1 MKSSLTNFSGDE
13 SFCNLIG
20 RKEVEFLSHSE
31 IKAVYH
37 DARILIMG
45 AAGSVGSS
53 LARTLAKS
61 GIQNVFYFDRDET
74 TLHDLSLEILNTA
87 AADSG
92 KCFLGDIRDPESIRS
107 AFEFFRP
114 TIVINAAALKHLA
127 ILELHPREGFLTNIV
142 GTLNLARICKEQ
154 SIKQFINISTDK
166 AANPTS
172 ILGKTKKLGE
182 LIIEECF
189 YNSEI
194 KYCSVRFGNVFA
206 SRGSVL
212 ETFIHQIQNKK
223 PVTITD
229 KKVSRFFMSH
239 NEAANLVLSAGTLNK
254 NGIYIQNMG
263 QEVLI
268 VDLVNRLSQYLNVTP
283 EIQLIGLK
291 NGEKITEELYDS
303 EFEPTKLPNINRI
316 SHIPRLG
323 LLKELRNLS
332 PKDNLEAVVIINSLL
347 ANFVNETR

>member
-1 MKSSLTNFSGDE
+1 MKLSLANLSGE
-13 SFCNLIG
+13 ELFYNLVG
-20 RKEVEFLSHSE
+20 RKEVDFLSQSD
-31 IKAVYH
+31 ITAAYRYS
-37 DARILIMG
+37 RILIMG

-53 LARTLAKS
+53 LARTLAKA

-74 TLHDLSLEILNTA
+74 TLHDLSLEILDTA

-107 AFEFFRP
+107 AIEFFRP
-114 TIVINAAALKHLA
+114 TTVIHAAALKHLA
-127 ILELHPREGFLTNIV
+127 ILELHPREGFLTNVV
-142 GTLNLARICKEQ
+142 GTLNLARICREQ
-154 SIKQFINISTDK
+154 GIKQFINISTDK

-182 LIIEECF
+182 LIIEASF
-189 YNSEI
+189 HNSDI

-229 KKVSRFFMSH
+229 EKVSRFFMSH
-239 NEAANLVLSAGTLNK
+239 NEAANLVLSAGTLDK

-263 QEVLI
+263 EEVLI
-268 VDLVNRLSQYLNVTP
+268 VDLIKRLSQYFNANP
-283 EIQLIGLK
+283 DIELIGLK
-291 NGEKITEELYDS
+291 NGEKISEELYDGK
-303 EFEPTKLPNINRI
+303 FEPTKIANINRI
-316 SHIPRLG
+316 SHLPKHG
-323 LLKELRNLS
+323 LLTELLKLA
-332 PKDNLEAVVIINSLL
+332 PKDNLETLIIINSLL